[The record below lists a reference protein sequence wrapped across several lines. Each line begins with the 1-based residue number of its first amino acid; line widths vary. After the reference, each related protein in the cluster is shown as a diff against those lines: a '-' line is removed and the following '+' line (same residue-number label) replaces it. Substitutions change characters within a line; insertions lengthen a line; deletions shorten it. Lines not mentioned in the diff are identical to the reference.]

1 MDLRMREAED
11 GCRPGLLPQGL
22 QDTLAPDA
30 AREAAASEALIAHF
44 ARWGYERVHPP
55 LLEFEEGLAAVADG
69 GRLPDMFRLLDP
81 ESRRVMVLRSDI
93 TLQMA
98 RLAATRLKAAPRP
111 LRLAYAGPV
120 MKVTGDTLQPS
131 RQFRQVGI
139 ELIGTDSPRA
149 DREVARAALSGLQAL
164 GMTGL
169 VIDVVCP
176 PLLEALLRHWE
187 IEAEHR
193 AEVLRRV
200 DVKDIAGASRELAA
214 DQARLLADLMAATGP
229 LASAGPLLERLALP
243 AALEPERRALLTFAE
258 ALARELPDVTVTIDP
273 LERRGFEYHRG
284 IAFAIF
290 ATAAASELGRGG
302 RYRIRRADGRFEPAV
317 GFSAYMDRL
326 LPLLPPAKETSGRIY
341 ACPDADPG
349 RIASL
354 RREGAVVIE
363 ALTDADANGLR
374 QAARRLGCTRILD
387 AGGLKPL
394 APARAKRAQT
404 ERD

>member
-1 MDLRMREAED
+1 MRQAAD
-11 GCRPGLLPQGL
+11 GCGSGLLPQGL

-30 AREAAASEALIAHF
+30 AREATASEALIAHF

-93 TLQMA
+93 TLQIA
-98 RLAATRLKAAPRP
+98 RLAATRLAPAPRP

-131 RQFRQVGI
+131 RQFRQVGL
-139 ELIGTDSPRA
+139 ELIGTDSARA
-149 DREVARAALSGLQAL
+149 DREVAHVALSGLQAL
-164 GMTGL
+164 GMRGL

-176 PLLEALLRHWE
+176 PLLGSLLAHWGLD
-187 IEAEHR
+187 AERR
-193 AEVLRRV
+193 AEVLKRV
-200 DVKDIAGASRELAA
+200 DVKDVAGASRDLAA
-214 DQARLLADLMAATGP
+214 DQARQLVDLMTATGP
-229 LASAGPLLERLALP
+229 LAVAGPVLERIALP
-243 AALEPERRALLTFAE
+243 AALEPERRALLTFAK
-258 ALARELPDVTVTIDP
+258 ALAEALPDVAVTIDP

-290 ATAAASELGRGG
+290 ATAAASEIGRGG
-302 RYRIRRADGRFEPAV
+302 RYRIRRADGCFEPAV

-326 LPLLPPAKETSGRIY
+326 LPLLPAANGAPERIY
-341 ACPDADPG
+341 ARPDADPD
-349 RIASL
+349 RIAAL

-363 ALTDADANGLR
+363 ALEDEDAR
-374 QAARRLGCTRILD
+374 TARKTARHLGCTRILD
-387 AGGLKPL
+387 AGGLKSL
-394 APARAKRAQT
+394 APAHEKRAQT

>member
-1 MDLRMREAED
+1 MRDTDD
-11 GCRPGLLPQGL
+11 GRRPGLLPQGL

-30 AREAAASEALIAHF
+30 AREAAASEALIAHV

-93 TLQMA
+93 TLQIA
-98 RLAATRLKAAPRP
+98 RLAATRLASAPRP

-131 RQFRQVGI
+131 RQFRQVGF
-139 ELIGTDSPRA
+139 ELVGTDSPLA
-149 DREVARAALSGLQAL
+149 DREVARLALSGLREL
-164 GMTGL
+164 GIAGL

-176 PLLEALLRHWE
+176 PLLGGLLAHWGLD
-187 IEAEHR
+187 ADRR
-193 AEVLRRV
+193 AEVLHLV
-200 DVKDIAGASRELAA
+200 DVKDIAGAARHLAA

-229 LASAGPLLERLALP
+229 LVAAGPVLERIALP
-243 AALEPERRALLTFAE
+243 AALEPERQALLTFAR
-258 ALARELPDVTVTIDP
+258 ALAEALPDVAVTIDP

-290 ATAAASELGRGG
+290 ARQAAAEIGRGG
-302 RYRIRRADGRFEPAV
+302 RYRIRCADGRFEPAV

-326 LPLLPPAKETSGRIY
+326 LPLLPAAAEPPARIY
-341 ACPDADPG
+341 ACPDADPE
-349 RIASL
+349 RIAGL

-363 ALTDADANGLR
+363 ALDKETGERAR
-374 QAARRLGCTRILD
+374 QTARRLGCTRILD
-387 AGGLKPL
+387 ARGLKPL
-394 APARAKRAQT
+394 APDDRKRAQT
-404 ERD
+404 GRA

>member
-1 MDLRMREAED
+1 MRDADD
-11 GCRPGLLPQGL
+11 GRRPGLLPQGL

-55 LLEFEEGLAAVADG
+55 LLEFEDGLAAVADG

-93 TLQMA
+93 TLQIA
-98 RLAATRLKAAPRP
+98 RLAATRLKSVPRP

-139 ELIGTDSPRA
+139 ELVGTDSPLA
-149 DREVARAALSGLQAL
+149 DREVARLALSGLRAL
-164 GMTGL
+164 GIAGL

-176 PLLEALLRHWE
+176 PLLGGLLAHWGLDSDRL
-187 IEAEHR
+187 AN
-193 AEVLRRV
+193 VLHLV
-200 DVKDIAGASRELAA
+200 DVKDIAGAARDLAA

-229 LASAGPLLERLALP
+229 LAAAGPALERIALP
-243 AALEPERRALLTFAE
+243 AALESERRALLTFAE
-258 ALARELPDVTVTIDP
+258 ALAEALPDVTVTIDP

-290 ATAAASELGRGG
+290 ARQAAAEIGRGG
-302 RYRIRRADGRFEPAV
+302 CYRIRRADGNFEPAV

-326 LPLLPPAKETSGRIY
+326 LPLLPTAADPCERIY
-341 ACPDADPG
+341 ACADADPE

-363 ALTDADANGLR
+363 ALDEDAGESAR
-374 QAARRLGCTRILD
+374 QTARRLGCARILD
-387 AGGLKPL
+387 ARGLKAL
-394 APARAKRAQT
+394 APADRKKAQT
-404 ERD
+404 GRA

>member
-1 MDLRMREAED
+1 MRETDD
-11 GCRPGLLPQGL
+11 GRRPGLLPQGL

-93 TLQMA
+93 TLQIA
-98 RLAATRLKAAPRP
+98 RLAATRLTSAPRP

-139 ELIGTDSPRA
+139 ELVGTDSPLA
-149 DREVARAALSGLQAL
+149 DREVARLALSGLREL
-164 GMTGL
+164 GITGL

-176 PLLEALLRHWE
+176 PLLGSLLAHWE
-187 IEAEHR
+187 LDPDRLAR
-193 AEVLRRV
+193 VLHLV
-200 DVKDIAGASRELAA
+200 DVKDIAGAAR

-229 LASAGPLLERLALP
+229 LAAAGPALERVALP
-243 AALEPERRALLTFAE
+243 AALEPERRALLTFAA
-258 ALARELPDVTVTIDP
+258 ALAEALPDVTVTIDP

-290 ATAAASELGRGG
+290 ARQAASEIGRGG
-302 RYRIRRADGRFEPAV
+302 RYRIRRTDGGFEPAV

-326 LPLLPPAKETSGRIY
+326 LPLLPAPAGSCERIY
-341 ACPDADPG
+341 ACADADPD

-354 RREGAVVIE
+354 RRKGAVVIE
-363 ALTDADANGLR
+363 ALDEDAGPSAR
-374 QAARRLGCTRILD
+374 RTARRLGCTRILD
-387 AGGLKPL
+387 ARGLKSL
-394 APARAKRAQT
+394 A
-404 ERD
+404 